1 MSINLPVGGV
11 MKRKKYAVAAVLL
24 ASFFMV
30 SPSFAGHDGNKSLIR
45 YNMLLAQTQKTLSQ
59 VVEEQAKKTAAT
71 VIEAELE
78 MKSLGLSEQ
87 KQPVYKIVT
96 YKKGGRVKYYI
107 DSVTGKV
114 LLSKKKGNWNP
125 LDDDMLEAEAMS
137 KAKISMGRAITLA
150 EKKFSGKAIEAE
162 IDEDDDVLYYKVKL
176 VPKSGVIK
184 ALVDPKVGT
193 PYEVV
198 R

>member
-1 MSINLPVGGV
+1 